1 MILPASYS
9 NGFAPRDGSPLYPSL
24 WRGCVGAWAPCLG
37 PSGLTLRDWSGF
49 GNHGTLTSMTA
60 AAWTPSGGRYGLLFD
75 GVDDYVP
82 VSTSR
87 FPSGNSALTFS
98 LWFNPASI
106 GTARPLIG
114 YGRNGTGTWVIVY
127 VDSGGRV
134 VMEFGNGS
142 GSVVGTTVLVVGR
155 WYHIAAIYD
164 RSQTRIAINGITESS
179 TAYSSA
185 NIDVN
190 RDTDSQPIG
199 GIGSYF
205 TQFATQVD
213 NGLATERYTSASG
226 SLDDVR
232 IYNRALSANEIR
244 LLATRPGIA
253 YEIAP
258 RRRSSSAVQFNRRR
272 RLLLGAQS

>member
-1 MILPASYS
+1 
-9 NGFAPRDGSPLYPSL
+9 
-24 WRGCVGAWAPCLG
+24 
-37 PSGLTLRDWSGF
+37 
-49 GNHGTLTSMTA
+49 MTA

-272 RLLLGAQS
+272 RLLLGAS